1 MSRIEGVPA
10 NKANPFVRIV
20 YRMVR
25 RELGRMTGKRKLT
38 PDIPVRAHR
47 TSLLVGYG
55 IFESAVARK
64 PRVDAHLR
72 GLVQLKSA
80 VMQGCEMCQDI
91 GSQQALAWGVSQ
103 RQVDDLYRYRESPC
117 FDETERLVVDLAVG
131 MTMTPVQVN
140 DELFAEL
147 RSRFDDAELV
157 ELVNLIAV
165 ENLRSRFNAAFRL
178 PSVGFNEGAVCA
190 RMEGPRTT
198 LDETPS
204 DYGASLATATS

>member
-1 MSRIEGVPA
+1 MSRIEGIPA
-10 NKANPFVRIV
+10 KQANPLVRII

-25 RELGRMTGKRKLT
+25 REFGRMTGKRELT

-55 IFESAVARK
+55 LLERAVASK
-64 PRVDAHLR
+64 PRVEKHLR

-91 GSQQALAWGVSQ
+91 ASQQALAWNVSQ
-103 RQVDDLYRYRESPC
+103 TQINDLYRYRQSPH
-117 FDETERLVVDLAVG
+117 FDETERLVLDLAVG
-131 MTMTPVQVN
+131 MTLTPVQVG
-140 DELFAEL
+140 DELIDAL
-147 RSRFDDAELV
+147 QQRFDDAQLV

-165 ENLRSRFNAAFRL
+165 ENLRSRFNAAFGL

-198 LDETPS
+198 VGDEPTDLGMP
-204 DYGASLATATS
+204 LATA

>member
-10 NKANPFVRIV
+10 NKANPLVRII

-25 RELGRMTGKRKLT
+25 RELGRMTGKRELT

-91 GSQQALAWGVSQ
+91 GSQQALAWGVGQ
-103 RQVDDLYRYRESPC
+103 EQVNDLYRYRQSPH
-117 FDETERLVVDLAVG
+117 FDETERLVLDLAVG
-131 MTMTPVQVN
+131 MTLTPVQVG
-140 DELFAEL
+140 DELFDEL

-165 ENLRSRFNAAFRL
+165 ENLRSRFNAAFQL
-178 PSVGFNEGAVCA
+178 PSVGFNEGATCA
-190 RMEGPRTT
+190 RMEGPRIAV
-198 LDETPS
+198 DEDPA
-204 DYGASLATATS
+204 DLRVPLATT

>member
-1 MSRIEGVPA
+1 MNRIEGVPA
-10 NKANPFVRIV
+10 NKANPLVRVI

-25 RELGRMTGKRKLT
+25 RELGRMTGKRELT

-103 RQVDDLYRYRESPC
+103 QQVNDLYRYRESPR
-117 FDETERLVVDLAVG
+117 FDETERLVLDLAVG
-131 MTMTPVQVN
+131 MTLTPVQVG

-165 ENLRSRFNAAFRL
+165 ENLRSRFNAAFQL
-178 PSVGFNEGAVCA
+178 PSVGFNEGAACA
-190 RMEGPRTT
+190 RMEDPRAAAHAEPAD
-198 LDETPS
+198 LGMP
-204 DYGASLATATS
+204 LATA